1 MNIVDK
7 IKEQINGNA
16 IVLYMKGNPTF
27 PACGFSAQTV
37 QNLQNCNEKFAY
49 IDILQDDEIRQG
61 IKDFSDWP
69 TIPQVY
75 VNGEFIGGCDIVND
89 MAQTGELAELISTTI
104 TRK

>member
-27 PACGFSAQTV
+27 QACGFSAQTV

-61 IKDFSDWP
+61 IKDFSEWP

-75 VNGEFIGGCDIVND
+75 INGEFIGGCDIVNE
-89 MAQTGELAELISTTI
+89 MAQSGELAKLISTTI
-104 TRK
+104 IRK

>member
-27 PACGFSAQTV
+27 PACGFSAKTV
-37 QNLQNCNEKFAY
+37 QNLQNCNEEFAY
-49 IDILQDDEIRQG
+49 VDILQDAEIRQG